1 MKLKFP
7 YRPFIHLI
15 LIALLGLLAYSNT
28 FEVPFQFDDHS
39 NIVENPIIKDLSNF
53 VEPSQAAGH
62 RQYRNFRG
70 RFFGF
75 LTLALN
81 YRFNGFDVT
90 GYHVVNLAVHIAN
103 ALLVYW
109 MVMLTF
115 RTPFMKESA
124 LESNAR
130 HIALFSALLFVSHP
144 LQTQAV
150 TYIVQRFASL
160 ASLFYLFSIVFYARC
175 RIVGVLNIKAVMLYF
190 LSLISA
196 LLAMQIKEIA
206 FTLPVAIALYEFC
219 FFRASF
225 KKRLLF
231 LVPLLLTISIIP
243 VTLLSMSDLETA
255 TRLQT
260 DMSRFDYLFTES
272 RVVASYIR
280 LFFFPINQNLDYDY
294 LVYHTFWKPQIF
306 LSSLFL
312 LSIVGLGA
320 YLLYRS
326 RRREAV
332 LRLTAFGIFWFF
344 VTLSVESSLIPIE
357 DVIFEHRMYLPS
369 TGFFIAIATVA
380 ALVVGRADKERVR
393 ATAVI
398 VLCLVPLVFASAA
411 YVRNKVWHSE
421 VSLWED
427 VVRKSPNKARPHYE
441 LAVAYDLKDRTDE
454 AIVHYLTALR
464 LKPDYTYAHI
474 DLGIAYSKK
483 GKLEEAAEHF
493 KAALKLR
500 PDLKYVHNNLG
511 TVYLW
516 MGLVEKARE
525 EFEADL
531 RSTPPETKHRPPS

>member
-1 MKLKFP
+1 MRLKFP
-7 YRPFIHLI
+7 DRPFIPLI

-28 FEVPFQFDDHS
+28 FEVPFQFDDQF
-39 NIVENPIIKDLSNF
+39 NIVENPLIKDLSNF

-62 RQYRNFRG
+62 RQYRNFIG
-70 RFFGF
+70 RFFGS

-81 YRFNGFDVT
+81 YRFNGIDVA

-109 MVMLTF
+109 MVLLTF
-115 RTPFMKESA
+115 RTTFMKESA
-124 LESNAR
+124 QTGNSQ

-160 ASLFYLFSIVFYARC
+160 AALFYLLAIVFYARC
-175 RIVGVLNIKAVMLYF
+175 RIAGVLNIKAVILYF
-190 LSLISA
+190 LCFISA
-196 LLAMQIKEIA
+196 TFAMQTKEIA
-206 FTLPVAIALYEFC
+206 FTLPVAIAAYEFF

-231 LVPLLLTISIIP
+231 LVPLLLTMLIIP
-243 VTLLSMSDLETA
+243 VTFLSMSDLETV

-260 DMSRFDYLFTES
+260 NMSRFDYLFTEI

-294 LVYHTFWKPQIF
+294 PVYHTFLKPQIL

-312 LSIVGLGA
+312 LSIIGIGA
-320 YLLYRS
+320 YLFYRS
-326 RRREAV
+326 RRREAI

-344 VTLSVESSLIPIE
+344 VTLSVESSLIPIA
-357 DVIFEHRMYLPS
+357 DVMFEHRMYLPS
-369 TGFFIAIATVA
+369 IGFFIAIATVA
-380 ALVVGRADKERVR
+380 ALVVGRANKERVS

-398 VLCLVPLVFASAA
+398 VLCLVPLVLASAA
-411 YVRNKVWHSE
+411 YTRNKAWHSE

-427 VVRKSPNKARPHYE
+427 VVRKSPNKARSHYE
-441 LAVAYDLKDRTDE
+441 LAEAYDLNGNTDE

-464 LKPDYTYAHI
+464 LKPDYAYAHI
-474 DLGIAYSKK
+474 NLGIAYSKK
-483 GKLEEAAEHF
+483 GKLEEAVEHF

-516 MGLVEKARE
+516 MGYVEKARE
-525 EFEADL
+525 EFEAGL
-531 RSTPPETKHRPPS
+531 QSATP